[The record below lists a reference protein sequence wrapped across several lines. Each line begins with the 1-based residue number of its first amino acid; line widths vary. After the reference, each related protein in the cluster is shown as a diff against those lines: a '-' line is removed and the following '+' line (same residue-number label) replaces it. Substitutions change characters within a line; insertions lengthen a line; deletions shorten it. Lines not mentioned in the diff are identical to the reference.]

1 MNEYLQKATDFLNKA
16 GATCQIVYG
25 GIARNENWKEEEKRN
40 WYDVII
46 TSSKGSMTFVFWDSI
61 HNTKISQMSL
71 EQYCAKKLKRTL
83 KDCCYSEGVKL
94 TKELKK
100 KKEEAIPNAY
110 NVLAHLVKYDPG
122 SFEDFC
128 QEYGY
133 DEDSRTA
140 ERTYFAVQKEYHEL
154 LKVFT
159 EEQMEELRE
168 IN

>member
-25 GIARNENWKEEEKRN
+25 GIARNENWKEKEKRN
-40 WYDVII
+40 WYDVTIK
-46 TSSKGSMTFVFWDSI
+46 TPRGSMAFVFWDSI

-71 EQYCAKKLKRTL
+71 EQYCTKKLKL
-83 KDCCYSEGVKL
+83 ALEDCCYSEGVKL
-94 TKELKK
+94 TKELNRE
-100 KKEEAIPNAY
+100 KEEAIPNVY
-110 NVLAHLVKYDPG
+110 DVLANLTKYDPG

-133 DEDSRTA
+133 DEDSRRA
-140 ERTYFAVQKEYHEL
+140 ERTYFAVPKEYHDL
-154 LKVFT
+154 LKIFA
-159 EEQMEELRE
+159 EEQMEELQE

>member
-25 GIARNENWKEEEKRN
+25 GIARNENWKEEE
-40 WYDVII
+40 
-46 TSSKGSMTFVFWDSI
+46 
-61 HNTKISQMSL
+61 
-71 EQYCAKKLKRTL
+71 YCAKKLKCML
-83 KDCCYSEGVKL
+83 KDCRYNEGVKL
-94 TKELKK
+94 TKELNR

-110 NVLAHLVKYDPG
+110 DVLAYLTKYDPG

-159 EEQMEELRE
+159 EEQMGELQE